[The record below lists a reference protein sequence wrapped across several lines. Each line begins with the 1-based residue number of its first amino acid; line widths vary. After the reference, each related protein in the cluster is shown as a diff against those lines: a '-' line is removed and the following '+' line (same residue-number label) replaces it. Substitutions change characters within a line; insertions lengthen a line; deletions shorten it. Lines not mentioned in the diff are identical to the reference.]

1 MPKSKNYKTPNT
13 PNTEYKNQ
21 ISPTSEYKNKNIK
34 SNKLATT
41 GKLINSSSNSDNSQN
56 SQTFIVIAKSTC
68 HNLLMYMDEKVE
80 AFIKREEPLEIAH
93 ESIAK
98 AAKLLIQNDTPL
110 SKHQAYRNMKEIS
123 SEYDYI
129 LKCSSNSEI
138 PKPHGIKLQDNVDAY
153 FYAMLYPPIFEV
165 CNNTSKD
172 LMYSKYAMCLELWHN
187 MLTQAIIIDSFFDG
201 LHESILKL
209 LNDRN
214 DTILYDPSP
223 ESKYTY
229 SPKSYNK
236 SSTNYKDKLLELYR
250 PSIEFACH
258 VKEKTLDDRKST
270 TTQDKSIKSMINFPF
285 LQSGNRGTKMNNYIY
300 DCIEFF
306 NTFQDWLPKE
316 HKNYKSAKFLKLYQ
330 LYNFQKQLHLFD
342 FIWHSEFNKV
352 NFHLTN
358 GFVTNYVLYF
368 ILKQNKDL
376 ISIIF
381 NDENNKHK
389 DEHICPIK
397 SGKDE
402 TYEFGI
408 AYTSPNSTEL
418 SFENT
423 LENYDLE
430 FINSLIKRA
439 SITLS
444 EYTLNFKDRQANRL
458 WDFISNCTVFTVA
471 DNFFN
476 YVNSLFNDSFVQEF
490 RNIWNDSTD
499 YYKQIYED
507 THF

>member
-1 MPKSKNYKTPNT
+1 
-13 PNTEYKNQ
+13 
-21 ISPTSEYKNKNIK
+21 
-34 SNKLATT
+34 
-41 GKLINSSSNSDNSQN
+41 
-56 SQTFIVIAKSTC
+56 
-68 HNLLMYMDEKVE
+68 
-80 AFIKREEPLEIAH
+80 
-93 ESIAK
+93 
-98 AAKLLIQNDTPL
+98 
-110 SKHQAYRNMKEIS
+110 MKEIS

-165 CNNTSKD
+165 CSNTSKD

-187 MLTQAIIIDSFFDG
+187 MLTQAIIIDSFFDE

-250 PSIEFACH
+250 PSIEFACRI
-258 VKEKTLDDRKST
+258 KEKTLDDRKST

-300 DCIEFF
+300 DCVEFF
-306 NTFQDWLPKE
+306 NTFRDWLPKE
-316 HKNYKSAKFLKLYQ
+316 YKNYKSAKFLKLYQ

-352 NFHLTN
+352 NFHLIN

-397 SGKDE
+397 SGKNE

-418 SFENT
+418 SLENT

-490 RNIWNDSTD
+490 RDIWNDSTD

>member
-1 MPKSKNYKTPNT
+1 M
-13 PNTEYKNQ
+13 
-21 ISPTSEYKNKNIK
+21 
-34 SNKLATT
+34 
-41 GKLINSSSNSDNSQN
+41 
-56 SQTFIVIAKSTC
+56 
-68 HNLLMYMDEKVE
+68 
-80 AFIKREEPLEIAH
+80 
-93 ESIAK
+93 
-98 AAKLLIQNDTPL
+98 
-110 SKHQAYRNMKEIS
+110 
-123 SEYDYI
+123 
-129 LKCSSNSEI
+129 LK
-138 PKPHGIKLQDNVDAY
+138 K
-153 FYAMLYPPIFEV
+153 
-165 CNNTSKD
+165 
-172 LMYSKYAMCLELWHN
+172 
-187 MLTQAIIIDSFFDG
+187 
-201 LHESILKL
+201 
-209 LNDRN
+209 
-214 DTILYDPSP
+214 
-223 ESKYTY
+223 
-229 SPKSYNK
+229 
-236 SSTNYKDKLLELYR
+236 
-250 PSIEFACH
+250 
-258 VKEKTLDDRKST
+258 KTLDDRKST

-285 LQSGNRGTKMNNYIY
+285 LQSGNRGMKMNNYIY

-316 HKNYKSAKFLKLYQ
+316 YKNYKSAKFLKLYQ

-358 GFVTNYVLYF
+358 GFITNYVLYF

-381 NDENNKHK
+381 SNENNKHK

-418 SFENT
+418 SLENT

-444 EYTLNFKDRQANRL
+444 EYTLNYKDRQANRL

-476 YVNSLFNDSFVQEF
+476 YVNSLFNDSFVQDF
-490 RNIWNDSTD
+490 RDIWNDSTD

>member
-1 MPKSKNYKTPNT
+1 
-13 PNTEYKNQ
+13 
-21 ISPTSEYKNKNIK
+21 
-34 SNKLATT
+34 
-41 GKLINSSSNSDNSQN
+41 
-56 SQTFIVIAKSTC
+56 
-68 HNLLMYMDEKVE
+68 
-80 AFIKREEPLEIAH
+80 
-93 ESIAK
+93 
-98 AAKLLIQNDTPL
+98 
-110 SKHQAYRNMKEIS
+110 
-123 SEYDYI
+123 
-129 LKCSSNSEI
+129 
-138 PKPHGIKLQDNVDAY
+138 
-153 FYAMLYPPIFEV
+153 
-165 CNNTSKD
+165 
-172 LMYSKYAMCLELWHN
+172 
-187 MLTQAIIIDSFFDG
+187 
-201 LHESILKL
+201 
-209 LNDRN
+209 
-214 DTILYDPSP
+214 
-223 ESKYTY
+223 
-229 SPKSYNK
+229 
-236 SSTNYKDKLLELYR
+236 
-250 PSIEFACH
+250 
-258 VKEKTLDDRKST
+258 
-270 TTQDKSIKSMINFPF
+270 MINFPF

-300 DCIEFF
+300 DCVEFF

-316 HKNYKSAKFLKLYQ
+316 YKNYKSAKFLKLYQ

-381 NDENNKHK
+381 SDENNKHK

-397 SGKDE
+397 SGKNE

-418 SFENT
+418 SLENT

-444 EYTLNFKDRQANRL
+444 EYTLNYKDRQANRL

-490 RNIWNDSTD
+490 RDIWNDSTD

>member
-1 MPKSKNYKTPNT
+1 
-13 PNTEYKNQ
+13 
-21 ISPTSEYKNKNIK
+21 
-34 SNKLATT
+34 
-41 GKLINSSSNSDNSQN
+41 
-56 SQTFIVIAKSTC
+56 
-68 HNLLMYMDEKVE
+68 
-80 AFIKREEPLEIAH
+80 
-93 ESIAK
+93 
-98 AAKLLIQNDTPL
+98 
-110 SKHQAYRNMKEIS
+110 
-123 SEYDYI
+123 
-129 LKCSSNSEI
+129 
-138 PKPHGIKLQDNVDAY
+138 
-153 FYAMLYPPIFEV
+153 
-165 CNNTSKD
+165 
-172 LMYSKYAMCLELWHN
+172 MCLELWHN
-187 MLTQAIIIDSFFDG
+187 MLTQAIIIDSFFDE

-236 SSTNYKDKLLELYR
+236 SSTNYKAKLLELYR
-250 PSIEFACH
+250 PSIEFACRI
-258 VKEKTLDDRKST
+258 KEKTLDDRKST

-300 DCIEFF
+300 DCVEFF

-316 HKNYKSAKFLKLYQ
+316 YKNYKSAKFLKLYQ

-381 NDENNKHK
+381 SDENNKHK

-397 SGKDE
+397 SGKNE

-418 SFENT
+418 SLENT

-444 EYTLNFKDRQANRL
+444 EYTLNYKDRQANRL

-471 DNFFN
+471 DNFSN

-490 RNIWNDSTD
+490 RDIWNDSTD